1 RKVYPIFTFQYGRT
15 VETPACN
22 TVKGSPEA
30 FLGADKRLY
39 EKPITTRPVP
49 RLLRG
54 TMGRVHG
61 KSLEIAGKVPTDP

>member
-22 TVKGSPEA
+22 TVKGSPDVLSE
-30 FLGADKRLY
+30 ADKRLY
-39 EKPITTRPVP
+39 EKPITTWPVP

-54 TMGRVHG
+54 TMGRIHG
-61 KSLEIAGKVPTDP
+61 ESLEKPEKVPRDP